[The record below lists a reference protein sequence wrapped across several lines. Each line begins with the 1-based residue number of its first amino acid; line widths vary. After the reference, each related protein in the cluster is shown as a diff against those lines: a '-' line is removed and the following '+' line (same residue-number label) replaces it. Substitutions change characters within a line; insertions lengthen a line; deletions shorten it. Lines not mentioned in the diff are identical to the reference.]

1 MKKILFLLV
10 LSCAIVFSSV
20 AFSSSAGENY
30 RFYCSQCHGLTG
42 KGDGINATKSQPV
55 QPKDHTN
62 KDQMSRLSDEDLIN
76 VIRSGGRATSKSTMM
91 PPFSGT
97 LTKEEIIELKD
108 YLRGLCKCAGP

>member
-1 MKKILFLLV
+1 MKRILSFLV
-10 LSCAIVFSSV
+10 LSSALLLSSA

-55 QPKDHTN
+55 KPRDHTD
-62 KDQMSRLSDEDLIN
+62 KDQMGRLSDPDIIN
-76 VIRSGGRATSKSTMM
+76 VIRSGGRATSKSTTM

-97 LTKEEIIELKD
+97 LTKEEILELKD
-108 YLRGLCKCAGP
+108 SLRGLCECAGP